1 MHICIIIYQE
11 YFHIYIEICLYMYKY
26 IFIYIHLYR
35 HWRDYDSETIYIKD
49 LQRGQ
54 QRIEENYNQEMN
66 AYLNSNL
73 QPNRYMNTD
82 YFSVQSEEFVRSPSV
97 YASLQVHTYIY
108 N

>member
-1 MHICIIIYQE
+1 MHLYIYT
-11 YFHIYIEICLYMYKY
+11 YIYIYMY
-26 IFIYIHLYR
+26 IHIYR

-49 LQRGQ
+49 LQKGQ

-73 QPNRYMNTD
+73 QPNRHMNSD

-97 YASLQVHTYIY
+97 YASLQVYTYIH